1 MAKSARQYEMNMT
14 EGPLL
19 GKILR
24 FSLPL
29 AVTGILQLL
38 YNAADVVVVGQF
50 VGSQALAA
58 VSSTGSLVNLIVSVF
73 SGLSLGTSV
82 AVAQGYGAGK
92 KEDASRAVHTSIAV
106 ALIGGLAVALLGL
119 FLSRPM
125 LVLMDSPEDVLD
137 LSALYLKI
145 YFLGAP
151 FNMLYNFGSA
161 VLRAIGDTKRPL
173 YFLTVS
179 GLINVALNLFLVVVC
194 GMGVAGVA
202 IATVTSQVVSCVLVL
217 FCLIRS
223 NGFIRLRPREIRIYK
238 DKLLEIIK
246 IGLPAGI
253 QGSIFS
259 ISNVIIQSSING
271 FGSAAM
277 AGNGASSNLEG
288 FISISMDAIYQAALT
303 FISQN
308 VGARKPHRISKIM
321 WCCLGVV
328 SAVGIVMS
336 GVYYLFQAPLL
347 RIYNTEETVVQMGQI
362 RMSVMLPL
370 YFVMGIMNVFV
381 GGLRGFGNSFVP
393 MMVSILGVCVFRMV
407 WIYTVFPLE
416 HTLTVLYLSY
426 PISWFLTAT
435 IHCICYL
442 AVKKR
447 FVRRMLAEGAAAE

>member
-1 MAKSARQYEMNMT
+1 MKTKE
-14 EGPLL
+14 E
-19 GKILR
+19 
-24 FSLPL
+24 LP
-29 AVTGILQLL
+29 ACP
-38 YNAADVVVVGQF
+38 
-50 VGSQALAA
+50 
-58 VSSTGSLVNLIVSVF
+58 
-73 SGLSLGTSV
+73 V
-82 AVAQGYGAGK
+82 A
-92 KEDASRAVHTSIAV
+92 TAV

-179 GLINVALNLFLVVVC
+179 GLINVALNLFLVIVC

-238 DKLLEIIK
+238 DKLLEILK

-347 RIYNTEETVVQMGQI
+347 RIYNTEEAVVQMGQI